1 MTADLAVIDN
11 EAEVAEAQPL
21 TKTQA
26 KALDK
31 KIRST
36 SDRVQKNLDKAD
48 EEFESLLDLVAEASE
63 GEIHKGLGIKSW
75 TAWVKDAVQIQVSN
89 REERQHVANVLS
101 GKGLSTRAIGA
112 MVGADQKTISN
123 DLKETGASEE
133 NSSVVG
139 LDGREY
145 KKKAEPEIIE
155 AEVVEDPE
163 AAEGESEAKPTTA
176 VELVSEFHDE
186 TANLW
191 NAASALKDVLTE
203 PNWGKA
209 RKRASKADLN
219 DIQLVIEDLG
229 NIVDDLM
236 TTE

>member
-1 MTADLAVIDN
+1 MTAELAVIDG
-11 EAEVAEAQPL
+11 ETEVAEHEPL

-31 KIRST
+31 KIRTT

-48 EEFESLLDLVAEASE
+48 EEFDSLLDLIAEASE

-75 TAWVKDAVQIQVSN
+75 TAWVKDAVQIQVSS
-89 REERQHVANVLS
+89 REERQHVASILG
-101 GKGLSTRAIGA
+101 GKGLSTRAIAG

-123 DLKETGASEE
+123 DLRETGATEE

-145 KKKAEPEIIE
+145 KNSKKEAEPEVID

-163 AAEGESEAKPTTA
+163 SKPTTA
-176 VELVSEFHDE
+176 IVLVGDFHDE
-186 TANLW
+186 TVNLW
-191 NAASALKDVLTE
+191 NATSVLKELLTE
-203 PNWGKA
+203 ELWDKA
-209 RKRASKADLN
+209 RRRASKADLN
-219 DIQLVIEDLG
+219 DIQTVIEDLG

-236 TTE
+236 SVE

>member
-1 MTADLAVIDN
+1 MTAELAVIDG
-11 EAEVAEAQPL
+11 EAEVVEHEPL
-21 TKTQA
+21 SKTQA

-31 KIRST
+31 KIRGT

-48 EEFESLLDLVAEASE
+48 EEFDSLLGLVAEAAQ

-75 TAWVKDAVQIQVSN
+75 TAWVKDAVQIQVTN
-89 REERQHVANVLS
+89 KEERQHVANILS

-123 DLKETGASEE
+123 DLKETGSTEE

-145 KKKAEPEIIE
+145 KKKSKDDEPEQEPLEVEETE
-155 AEVVEDPE
+155 APE
-163 AAEGESEAKPTTA
+163 EPEAKPATA
-176 VELVSEFHDE
+176 IDLVGEFHDE

-191 NAASALKDVLTE
+191 NSVAALKDLLVE
-203 PNWGKA
+203 ANWSKA
-209 RKRASKADLN
+209 RKRAATADLN
-219 DIQLVIEDLG
+219 DVQSCIEDLG

-236 TTE
+236 TE